1 MRGSFPLLC
10 LLLVGVT
17 GCPDR
22 TRITPPPIDAGP
34 VCEANEKL
42 VNGMCRFV
50 CQRDGDCGSGQRCN
64 LLAGTCE
71 PKPPQP
77 DASVFVPCTEGARR
91 CSVNGS
97 AVELC
102 GADGRF
108 TSEVTCPQPD
118 GFCSNERCLT
128 CRPNATKCAAAPNQ
142 LEVCETDGSGF
153 RTVTCAGMATCTMG
167 ECRECTAGERRC
179 SPDGRAVQECQ
190 RRTQLNLSTTWV
202 NVGDNFDGT
211 CITQQCMGTAAQ
223 SACVPPTCIPGST
236 QCMSSAVQQT
246 CNATGRWD
254 NVTCTTVPGLGP
266 TAECQNGACVDE
278 CGDAVRQKSYFGCEY
293 WTAVMDNPVVAA
305 VFKGNVLTGQGALN
319 NDSEFAFVVT
329 NRSTLATTVTVSRF
343 FNNATQMVKSVPV
356 PGRLDPMTRGLAV
369 IRVPWQSV
377 GDHPTS
383 TNGVGSSSQSGL
395 RRYGYRITSTRP
407 ITVYQFNPLAA
418 FRDTGACTSVTTCEN
433 AVPESANPVCMSNVC
448 RHFAYSNDASLLL
461 PAHILGLSYVGL
473 TPEHVMNRAG
483 SNDPNGAAS
492 IAFNAMLTIVGTQD
506 NTRVTVR
513 ASARTR
519 AGPGVVALNRGAQ
532 QDFTI
537 NTYDVLQ
544 IASDNPSPTP
554 SSINLECGL
563 NPFLPTRI
571 SGQACVVPPGT
582 CGGLFQP
589 PCCCSNNQGTCG
601 TLFTPPCC
609 NQHCRVDNDL
619 TGTIVTADKPIAV
632 FGGSACTTR
641 GHLDTACDHVEE
653 QLFPFVTWG
662 RNFVATRT
670 APLRLSNNMFAPAS
684 NAGPDYYKIVA
695 GCPTSNPACA
705 NGTAVTLTPPPA
717 AGDVLSPNRC
727 LSGSLSAN
735 NCRLAGGAFVEFRS
749 KTSFTITADQPV
761 QVAQIFASQNA
772 TTVVGTAYPTQGDP
786 SVVLL
791 PPVEQWRSQYTVLTA
806 PGTRDN
812 YLGLVI
818 DGSRVLE
825 VRVNGTAVPM
835 TSFNAVGSTAFR
847 VANVPVPVG
856 THTILVIPQPGQM
869 TLPGAGVT
877 VYGFDEYVSYGY
889 TGGLDLT
896 TIVTGINPGG

>member
-1 MRGSFPLLC
+1 MRRSLPF
-10 LLLVGVT
+10 LLVALASA

-22 TRITPPPIDAGP
+22 TRVTPQPVDAGP
-34 VCEANEKL
+34 VCAVNEKL
-42 VNGMCRFV
+42 VNGQCRFV
-50 CQRDGDCGSGQRCN
+50 CQRDGDCAAGERCN
-64 LLAGTCE
+64 LLSGTCA
-71 PKPPQP
+71 PKPPEP

-108 TSEVTCPQPD
+108 AVEMACPMPD
-118 GFCSNERCLT
+118 GFCSNERCLA
-128 CRPNATKCAAAPNQ
+128 CRPNATKCTTTPTQ

-153 RTVTCAGMATCTMG
+153 RTVTCAGAATCTMG
-167 ECRECTAGERRC
+167 ECRECTAGDRRC
-179 SPDGRAVQECQ
+179 SPDGKAVQECQ
-190 RRTQLNLSTTWV
+190 RRTQLNLSTAWV

-211 CITQQCMGTAAQ
+211 CITQQCMGTGAT
-223 SACVPPTCIPGST
+223 SACRAPQCIPGST
-236 QCMSSAVQQT
+236 QCMGSAVQQT
-246 CNATGRWD
+246 CNATGAWD
-254 NVTCTTVPGLGP
+254 NVTCTSVPGLGP

-293 WTAVMDNPVVAA
+293 WTAVLDNPVAAA
-305 VFKGNVLTGQGALN
+305 VFKGNVLTGQGAMN

-329 NRSTLATTVTVSRF
+329 NRSTLSTTVTVSRF
-343 FNNATQMVKSVPV
+343 ISNSIQVVKSVPV

-377 GDHPTS
+377 GDHPASANGYDS
-383 TNGVGSSSQSGL
+383 TSQSGL
-395 RRYGYRITSTRP
+395 KRFGYRITSTRP

-418 FRDTGACTSVTTCEN
+418 FRDNGACTSVTSCEN
-433 AVPESANPVCMSNVC
+433 AVPESANPLCMGNVC
-448 RHFAYSNDASLLL
+448 RHFSYSNDASLLL
-461 PAHILGLSYVGL
+461 PAHILGTSYVGL
-473 TPEHVMNRAG
+473 TPEHVMSRAG
-483 SNDPNGAAS
+483 SNDANGAATV
-492 IAFNAMLTIVGTQD
+492 AFNGMLTIVGTQD

-519 AGPGVVALNRGAQ
+519 AGPGVVSLNRGAQ

-554 SSINLECGL
+554 ASINLECGL
-563 NPFLPTRI
+563 NPFLPKRI
-571 SGQACVVPPGT
+571 SGQTCAVPPAS
-582 CGGLFQP
+582 CGGFFNP
-589 PCCCSNNQGTCG
+589 PCCCSNNQATCG
-601 TLFTPPCC
+601 TILTGPCC

-619 TGTIVTADKPIAV
+619 TGSVITADKPIAV

-670 APLRLSNNMFAPAS
+670 APLRLSNNTFAPAT

-695 GCPTSNPACA
+695 GCPTTNPACT
-705 NGTAVTLTPPPA
+705 NGTAITLSPPPA

-735 NCRLAGGAFVEFRS
+735 NCRLAGGQFVEFKS
-749 KTSFTITADQPV
+749 KTSFTITADQPI

-772 TTVVGTAYPTQGDP
+772 TTLVGMNYPTQGDP
-786 SVVLL
+786 SLVLL
-791 PPVEQWRSQYTVLTA
+791 PPIEQWRSQYTVLTA

-818 DGSRVLE
+818 DTSRVLE

-835 TSFNAVGSTAFR
+835 TSFTAVGATPFR